1 MRNIKVINQNWAF
14 AKKITSAPASIP
26 ADWEKLNLP
35 YTWNGKDGQDG
46 GNDYFRGT
54 CAFAK
59 TLTAADLPE
68 GEEKYLQFDG
78 VNSSCEVF
86 WNGKKVTEH
95 HGGYSTFR
103 VRLPEVKDENL
114 LVVLVDNSP
123 NDKVY
128 PQNADF
134 TFYGGIYRDVSVIGV
149 PANHFDLDYYGAP
162 GIMVTAE
169 IKGKDAKVKI
179 KTFIK
184 DDDDCKVKYEII
196 ADGEVIAECVMDE
209 DDEAELVI
217 ENVHLWNGRKDPYL
231 YTAKATLIENGEE
244 IDCISTRFG
253 CRTFEIDPEKGFILN
268 GEKYPLRGVSRHQD
282 RPDIGNALLP
292 EHHKEDLDLILELG
306 ATTIRLAHYQHSQ
319 VFYDLCDEAGL
330 VLWAE
335 IPYISRHMSTGRD
348 NTISQMKELVSQ
360 NYNHPSIVVWGL
372 SNEITIAGAADPD
385 LISNHK
391 ELNELCHKMDKT
403 RLTTIA
409 SVTMCSIDSEYVHI
423 SDVLSYNHYFG
434 WYGGT
439 TDMNGPWFDDFHK
452 KYPKKPIGI
461 SEYGCEALDWHT
473 SNPVQGDYTEEYQSY
488 YHEELIKQIAERPY
502 LWATHV
508 WNMFDFAAD
517 ARAEGGE
524 NGMNH
529 KGLVTFDRKYKKDS
543 FYAYKAWLSDEPVLH
558 LCSKRYIDRTEDVTK
573 VTVYSNCDEIELFA
587 NGVSVG
593 KQTKGKYPFFYF
605 DVKNEGE
612 TTLTVKAGDLEDTAT
627 IRKVDTPNEAYI
639 MKEEGQV
646 INWFEINTPD
656 GYFSINDTI
665 GDIMSTFRGKLVMLK
680 FVLMLKNMM
689 SGGKKDEDGEEK
701 KGGMM
706 AGFQITPAML
716 KNIYGMAKGFTIKR
730 TFSMIGNGFTKEEI
744 LGLNASLNKV
754 KKPKK

>member
-1 MRNIKVINQNWAF
+1 MRNIKVINQDWAF
-14 AKKITSAPASIP
+14 AKKVKTVPSTIP

-54 CAFAK
+54 CCFAK
-59 TLTAADLPE
+59 TMTASELPE
-68 GEEKYLQFDG
+68 GEVKYLQFDG

-86 WNGKKVTEH
+86 WNGKKITEH
-95 HGGYSTFR
+95 HGGYSIFR
-103 VRLPEVKDENL
+103 VKLDDIKDENL
-114 LVVLVDNSP
+114 LCVLVDNSP

-149 PANHFDLDYYGAP
+149 AKNHFDLDYYGAP
-162 GIMVTAE
+162 GIMVTPE
-169 IKGKDAKVKI
+169 IKGSDAVVEI

-184 DDDDCKVKYEII
+184 DDDDCKVKYEIL
-196 ADGEVIAECVMDE
+196 ADGEVIAECIMDE
-209 DDEAELVI
+209 DDEAKLTI
-217 ENVHLWNGRKDPYL
+217 NNVHLWNGRKDPYL

-244 IDCISTRFG
+244 IDCVSTRFG
-253 CRTFEIDPEKGFILN
+253 CRTFEVDPEKGFILN
-268 GEKYPLRGVSRHQD
+268 GKEYPLRGVSRHQD

-335 IPYISRHMSTGRD
+335 IPYISKHMPTGYD

-385 LISNHK
+385 LIRNHK
-391 ELNELCHKMDKT
+391 KLNELCHEMDKT

-461 SEYGCEALDWHT
+461 SEYGCEALNWHT
-473 SNPVQGDYTEEYQSY
+473 SEPVQGDYTEEYQSY

-529 KGLVTFDRKYKKDS
+529 KGLVTFDRQYKKDS

-587 NGVSVG
+587 NGISVG

-605 DVKNEGE
+605 EVKNEGE
-612 TTLTVKAGDLEDTAT
+612 TTLTARAGDLEDTAT
-627 IRKVDTPNEAYI
+627 IRKVDTPNEDYI

-665 GDIMSTFRGKLVMLK
+665 GDIMATFKGKLVMLK
-680 FVLMLKNMM
+680 FVLMLKSMM
-689 SGGKKDEDGEEK
+689 SGGKDEEGEEK
-701 KGGMM
+701 KGGVM
-706 AGFQITPAML
+706 AGFSVTPAML

-730 TFSMIGNGFTKEEI
+730 VFSMIGNGFTKEQILEI
-744 LGLNASLNKV
+744 NAKLNKV
-754 KKPKK
+754 KKPQK